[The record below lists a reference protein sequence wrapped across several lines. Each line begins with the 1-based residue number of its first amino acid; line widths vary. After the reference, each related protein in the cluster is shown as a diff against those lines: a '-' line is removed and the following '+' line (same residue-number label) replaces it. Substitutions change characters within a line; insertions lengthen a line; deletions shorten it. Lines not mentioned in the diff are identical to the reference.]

1 MWLFRLKKKKKNSS
15 GQLLKLLM
23 KLSLILHVIS
33 ELKLEK
39 SSGRELK
46 SNKLDRFSR
55 NSFKVKVYYLVEY
68 AKLGQESLKL

>member
-1 MWLFRLKKKKKNSS
+1 
-15 GQLLKLLM
+15 M

-68 AKLGQESLKL
+68 AKVKRASNYSALACSK

>member
-1 MWLFRLKKKKKNSS
+1 
-15 GQLLKLLM
+15 M

>member
-1 MWLFRLKKKKKNSS
+1 MWLFRLKKKKNSS